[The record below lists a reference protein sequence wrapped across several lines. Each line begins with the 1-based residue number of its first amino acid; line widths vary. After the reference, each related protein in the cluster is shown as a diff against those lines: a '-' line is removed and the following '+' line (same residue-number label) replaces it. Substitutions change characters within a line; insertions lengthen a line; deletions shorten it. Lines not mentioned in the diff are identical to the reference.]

1 MPAFYNTHVARAIVS
16 PEGSIV
22 SCNESFARLLM
33 QCRQKIDEYK
43 LKFFI
48 AGEDWCRI
56 ENILQT
62 CKTSQQEGR
71 FSLLT
76 GEDKCSVL
84 VRLIIRPL
92 LDKNFGIDIEDLPN
106 RVPTTFQNA
115 DQLHEIRLLREA
127 IRSRD
132 DFLSVAVH
140 ELKTPL
146 TSICLQVDGMLRA
159 RDNPNREIPEWLGSK
174 LSIVQRQCR
183 RLAHLM
189 NELLDVS
196 RIQSGRFDLV
206 QEEIDLGSL
215 VNDIVE
221 QFNYEASVAGC
232 MLSMHISPHVIGR
245 WDRCRLDQ
253 LVTNLLSNA
262 VKYGAGKPIEISVGE
277 SNKWGWIKVRDHGIG
292 IPLENQEKI
301 FQRFERTVHAR
312 RYRGLGLGLWISSQI
327 VHRLGGRISV
337 ESELGN
343 GACFTVELPC
353 HEYANDFLL
362 KNSPPNY
369 SNSN

>member
-1 MPAFYNTHVARAIVS
+1 MSAFSKTHVARATIC

-33 QCRQKIDEYK
+33 QCRRKVDEYK

-48 AGEDWCRI
+48 AGEDWCRM
-56 ENILQT
+56 EKILQMG
-62 CKTSQQEGR
+62 KTSQQEGK
-71 FSLLT
+71 FSLLA
-76 GEDKCSVL
+76 GEDKCSIL

-92 LDKNFGIDIEDLPN
+92 LDKNFGIDIEDLSS
-106 RVPTTFQNA
+106 RVPTTLQNA
-115 DQLHEIRLLREA
+115 DQFREIELLREA

-146 TSICLQVDGMLRA
+146 TSICLQVDGMLRVHG
-159 RDNPNREIPEWLGSK
+159 NSNRKIPEWLGSK
-174 LSIVQRQCR
+174 LLIVQRQCR

-196 RIQSGRFDLV
+196 RIQTGRFDLV

-215 VNDIVE
+215 VKDIVE
-221 QFNYEASVAGC
+221 QFHYEASVAGC
-232 MLSMHISPHVIGR
+232 MLSMHTSRHVIGR

-262 VKYGAGKPIEISVGE
+262 IKYGAGKPIEISVGE
-277 SNKWGWIKVRDHGIG
+277 ANKWGWIKVRDYGIG
-292 IPLENQEKI
+292 IPLESQERI
-301 FQRFERTVHAR
+301 FQRFERTVNAR

-337 ESELGN
+337 ESEPGN

-353 HEYANDFLL
+353 HEYANDFRL